1 VTQIMEL
8 ARALKHLIIPDRVAL
23 RPFPPAALD
32 RIEQAIG
39 TSEQSHGGE
48 LRLALE
54 ANLNPLEVLGGRSA
68 RSRALELLA
77 HLRVWD
83 TELNS
88 GVLIYLQMVDHRIE
102 IVADRGIARL
112 VPQARWDAICRRMEA
127 AFKER
132 RFEAG
137 VLEAIGEITELLARH
152 FPPGEHNP
160 DELPD
165 RPVIVV

>member
-1 VTQIMEL
+1 MQL
-8 ARALKHLIIPDRVAL
+8 ARALKHLVIPDRVAL
-23 RPFPPAALD
+23 RPFAPAALG

-39 TSEQSHGGE
+39 TSERSHSGE

-54 ANLNPLEVLGGRSA
+54 ANLNPLDVLRGRSA
-68 RSRALELLA
+68 RSRALELFS

-83 TELNS
+83 TEQNS
-88 GVLIYLQMVDHRIE
+88 GVLVYLQMVDHRIE

-112 VPQARWDAICRRMEA
+112 VPQAQWEAICRRMEA
-127 AFKER
+127 AFRARE
-132 RFEAG
+132 FEAG
-137 VLEAIGEITELLARH
+137 VLQAIGEITALLASH

-165 RPVIVV
+165 RPVVVM